1 MTMNEIVLAAGS
13 VAGVFTAVAMDKV
26 SQISSKEKH
35 QNESVIRNDNKFDLE
50 RRIVSE
56 AMKRVYDYEREGRI
70 TSVERQKL
78 LARYEQHLNALN
90 AKMVNLHFNTGD
102 FNSFKTDLIALV
114 DQRMSQINARLDH
127 LADRMNNNGVHK
139 PSMHQIEKKEE
150 KPITENKIEQV
161 VTVDTK
167 ETTESDASLDEIKK
181 QIMQT
186 LSRLEQA
193 EVE

>member
-1 MTMNEIVLAAGS
+1 MAMNETVLAAGS

-26 SQISSKEKH
+26 SQISSKTR
-35 QNESVIRNDNKFDLE
+35 QNQNGIRNDYRFDLE
-50 RRIVSE
+50 RRIVYE
-56 AMKRVYDYEREGRI
+56 AMRRVYDYERAGRI
-70 TSVERQKL
+70 TSVEREKL

-90 AKMVNLHFNTGD
+90 AKRINLHFNTGD

-114 DQRMSQINARLDH
+114 DQRMSQINARLDD
-127 LADRMNNNGVHK
+127 LAGRMNNNVVHK

-150 KPITENKIEQV
+150 KLITQNKVEQV
-161 VTVDTK
+161 ATLDTT
-167 ETTESDASLDEIKK
+167 ETSESDASLDEIKR